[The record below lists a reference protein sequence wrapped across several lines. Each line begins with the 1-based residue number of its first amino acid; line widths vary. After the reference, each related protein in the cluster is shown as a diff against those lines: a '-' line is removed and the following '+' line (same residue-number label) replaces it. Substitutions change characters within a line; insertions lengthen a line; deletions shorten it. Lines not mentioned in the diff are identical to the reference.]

1 MVYRF
6 IPCLLSLCAAV
17 PAFGAAA
24 DEVIGQRLK
33 VSGTWDGTTLLATR
47 MQERD
52 ADKDPRSG
60 QIEGAIASVD
70 ADGRSMRIGPFTVS
84 WDEAT
89 TFEGISAQ
97 ELGSGVALE
106 VSGELREPMQLG
118 ATSVEAG
125 SDDLPENVVEIIGA
139 VQEEEID
146 SDSADVAILGV
157 PVKLPRAG
165 AEHSVLTV
173 RGDDRRPE
181 EQLTVELFDRPLVV
195 GGELGVVSRYRDNFS
210 LDGAERLVRGDLEA
224 QVELFYPFA
233 PHAAAFAEVK
243 ALNEAELYQ
252 ADGDRETERAL
263 ERGEMWVYLDG
274 FWDDRLAVQVGRQ
287 NFAEDREW
295 WWDADLDALRM
306 YFNAAPWSLELATA
320 RELGRISTLSDLEPA
335 EEDVSRV
342 LGRAVGVARAPSRG
356 VLLPQSERS
365 FHEPPGGRRA
375 AGRGSTRAT
384 RI

>member
-1 MVYRF
+1 M
-6 IPCLLSLCAAV
+6 
-17 PAFGAAA
+17 
-24 DEVIGQRLK
+24 
-33 VSGTWDGTTLLATR
+33 
-47 MQERD
+47 
-52 ADKDPRSG
+52 
-60 QIEGAIASVD
+60 
-70 ADGRSMRIGPFTVS
+70 S

-106 VSGELREPMQLG
+106 VSGELREPMQLQ

-146 SDSADVAILGV
+146 SDSGRRD
-157 PVKLPRAG
+157 P
-165 AEHSVLTV
+165 
-173 RGDDRRPE
+173 RRPRE
-181 EQLTVELFDRPLVV
+181 AAARGRRALGAHRARRRSPPRRTAHRRAIDRLLVV

-233 PHAAAFAEVK
+233 SHAAAFAEVK

-306 YFNAAPWSLELATA
+306 YFQRGAVVARAGDGARAGPYLDALGSRARGRGRLARA
-320 RELGRISTLSDLEPA
+320 RARY
-335 EEDVSRV
+335 
-342 LGRAVGVARAPSRG
+342 VGVARAPSRG

-365 FHEPPGGRRA
+365 FHEPHRRA
-375 AGRGSTRAT
+375 PCCRKRSWTRAT
-384 RI
+384 RIWTWLGLRAMGKTSSGDAGKIQYWIDTAFLHGREELADFDTDDDDIATVGAGAARCARVGA